1 MSYLQAILMA
11 VLQGVTELFP
21 VSSLGHAVIVP
32 AALTWPIDPR
42 GPGFLPFLVI
52 LHLGTATALLIYF
65 WQDWIHLL
73 LALVGAGDRAARPAY
88 LKLLKL
94 LVIGTIPAA
103 LAGYFFNHALRENFG
118 APGLAAM
125 FLIVNGAMLFIG
137 DRRHRLR
144 AQRDG
149 GERGKPIADLT
160 VTDAAIIGVVQC
172 AALLPG
178 ISRSGATIVA
188 GLARRLS
195 SDAAAHFSF
204 LLAAPIIGGAGLL
217 EVPKLVH
224 AVHDGRLK
232 PEFLT
237 MSIVS
242 GVVAG
247 VAAYLS
253 VAFLTRYFR
262 ATEIKMMRPFAIYCA
277 LAGAAA
283 LAWFI
288 LRPNGA

>member
-1 MSYLQAILMA
+1 MTYLQAIIMA

-21 VSSLGHAVIVP
+21 VSSLGHAVILP

-52 LHLGTATALLIYF
+52 LHLGTATALLIFF
-65 WQDWIHLL
+65 WRDWIDLL
-73 LALVGAGDRAARPAY
+73 LALVGAGDAAARPAHR
-88 LKLLKL
+88 KLLLL
-94 LVIGTIPAA
+94 LVIGTVPAA
-103 LAGYFFNHALRENFG
+103 IMGKLFNHALRENFG

-125 FLIVNGAMLFIG
+125 FLVVNGLILFLG

-144 AQRDG
+144 AQREG
-149 GERGKPIADLT
+149 GETGKALSDLT

-204 LLAAPIIGGAGLL
+204 LLAAPIIGGAGVL
-217 EVPKLVH
+217 EVPKLLH
-224 AVHDGRLK
+224 AVHDGK
-232 PEFLT
+232 VDHDFLT
-237 MSIVS
+237 MSLVS

-247 VAAYLS
+247 IAAYLS

-262 ATEIKMMRPFAIYCA
+262 VTEVKMMRPFALYCA
-277 LAGAAA
+277 LVGVAAI
-283 LAWFI
+283 AWFMV
-288 LRPNGA
+288 RSQAG